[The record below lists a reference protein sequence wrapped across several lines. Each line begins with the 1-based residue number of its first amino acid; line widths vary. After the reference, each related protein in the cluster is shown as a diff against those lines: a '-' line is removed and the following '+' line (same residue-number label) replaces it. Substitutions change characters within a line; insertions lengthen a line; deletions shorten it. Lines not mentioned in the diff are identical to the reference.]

1 MHTPSRNRV
10 KIIATILVS
19 TAGIALIAFVIMIG
33 VQVYSNTQT
42 ETYLLETEKELDNI
56 AQQIEAIEVQIDSLA
71 TNTAEREPEAT
82 VPVTTEPEAA
92 LPVKTG
98 PEVPSSATTE
108 TVATLPLTALTPQ
121 PEEIRRR
128 RRGGGRGGSVQPTTA
143 PTAMPQI
150 NSETGPGI
158 CRRHPKLQDTLI
170 AKLRIPSCQLI
181 TADELFR
188 VTELPSLTFRS
199 SLQPGDF
206 AGLVNLQE
214 LRIRLEAGANL
225 HADTFHGLERLEFLS
240 LDMRSDDPS
249 HSSQGTIV
257 PGEFRGLSNIKVLE
271 LRHQKDTDEPSSIPA
286 FEHIETLEQLDIRIT
301 DHVFLPNENDFSN
314 LPILTSLSISINP
327 QGPKFKSQYRL
338 SQELFQN
345 NVKLEQVK
353 IEIWEA
359 DGTVRVE
366 RNTFLH
372 LDQLQS
378 LSLAIA
384 GDTEI
389 YLSPNSPLLKD
400 IINGNQSPSG
410 YTIIPPG
417 AK

>member
-1 MHTPSRNRV
+1 MPAVIVLFSILFIAGPLLLMDPPEQPAFHAARSAISNRAPEISANLARHGLTPEQAAPYVEQAAVHDLKVHNCHRFSSTKYRLTIRCFLTIHLDTPARISLDSHPWWRSCAPKASPRSGRSSRSSAN
-10 KIIATILVS
+10 S
-19 TAGIALIAFVIMIG
+19 TA
-33 VQVYSNTQT
+33 
-42 ETYLLETEKELDNI
+42 
-56 AQQIEAIEVQIDSLA
+56 
-71 TNTAEREPEAT
+71 
-82 VPVTTEPEAA
+82 
-92 LPVKTG
+92 
-98 PEVPSSATTE
+98 
-108 TVATLPLTALTPQ
+108 
-121 PEEIRRR
+121 
-128 RRGGGRGGSVQPTTA
+128 
-143 PTAMPQI
+143 AMPQI

-214 LRIRLEAGANL
+214 LRIRLEAGASL
-225 HADTFHGLERLEFLS
+225 HADTFHGLERLDS
-240 LDMRSDDPS
+240 LGLGMSGADPS
-249 HSSQGTIV
+249 HSFQGVIA
-257 PGEFRGLSNIKVLE
+257 PGAFRGLSNIKVLE
-271 LRHQKDTDEPSSIPA
+271 LRHQKDTNEQSSIPP
-286 FEHIETLEQLDIRIT
+286 FEHIETLERLVIRIT
-301 DHVFLPNENDFSN
+301 DHVFLPNENHFSN
-314 LPILTSLSISINP
+314 LPNLTSLSLYINP
-327 QGPKFKSQYRL
+327 KEPKFKSQYRL

-345 NVKLEQVK
+345 NVKLEQVT
-353 IEIWEA
+353 IEIWEGEGA
-359 DGTVRVE
+359 VLVD

-384 GDTEI
+384 RDTEI
-389 YLSPNSPLLKD
+389 SLSPNSPLLKD